1 MVTEG
6 RKIRLMDSRRRA
18 SALVDEAYR
27 ALGEAIVDGRL
38 QAGDRLR
45 DVELATLMGISRTPV
60 REALQRLERIGLVEV
75 AANRYTRVAALTD
88 RARNDMR
95 EYAAHT
101 IAAVLHVA
109 LPRCSDDELAETARI
124 VEELHSAEGSPGYVS
139 AMMALAS
146 HLVAV
151 SRNVVFQKTF
161 VQIDLVLR
169 RNLEG
174 WMSVDDDTRDTL
186 FRHLHEQIARRDKN
200 GATWTFLALHG
211 FA

>member
-1 MVTEG
+1 MSAPP
-6 RKIRLMDSRRRA
+6 SRF
-18 SALVDEAYR
+18 ALVDEAYA

-38 QAGDRLR
+38 RPGDRLR
-45 DVELATLMGISRTPV
+45 DVELAAHMGISRTPV
-60 REALQRLERIGLVEV
+60 REALQKLQRIGLVEV

-101 IAAVLHVA
+101 IASAMRVA
-109 LPRCSDDELAETARI
+109 LPRCTPDELDTALRHVDAMRDAE
-124 VEELHSAEGSPGYVS
+124 SSKDYV
-139 AMMALAS
+139 AAVLDLYALVVACS
-146 HLVAV
+146 H
-151 SRNVVFQKTF
+151 NIPFQRTLE
-161 VQIDLVLR
+161 QTDLVLR

-174 WMSVDDDTRDTL
+174 WQSVTDETRPVL
-186 FRHLHEQIARRDKN
+186 FAHLRTQLAERDAN

>member
-1 MVTEG
+1 
-6 RKIRLMDSRRRA
+6 MDSRRRS

-38 QAGDRLR
+38 RAGDRLR
-45 DVELATLMGISRTPV
+45 DVELAALMGISRTPV

-101 IAAVLHVA
+101 IAAVMHVA
-109 LPRCSDDELAETARI
+109 LPRCTDDELLETARI
-124 VEELHSAEGSPGYVS
+124 VDDMQVADSSTDYVI
-139 AMMALAS
+139 AIMALAS

-174 WMSVDDDTRDTL
+174 WSSVADGTRETL
-186 FRHLHEQIARRDKN
+186 FRHLHEQIARRDTN

>member
-1 MVTEG
+1 MSAPP
-6 RKIRLMDSRRRA
+6 SRF
-18 SALVDEAYR
+18 ALVDEAYA

-38 QAGDRLR
+38 RPGDRLR
-45 DVELATLMGISRTPV
+45 DVELAAHMGISRTPV
-60 REALQRLERIGLVEV
+60 REALQKLERIGLVEV

-101 IAAVLHVA
+101 IAGAMRVA
-109 LPRCSDDELAETARI
+109 LPRCDDEQLAIALAEVDAMRN
-124 VEELHSAEGSPGYVS
+124 AESSRAYVQ
-139 AMMALAS
+139 AVLALYAHVVACS
-146 HLVAV
+146 H
-151 SRNVVFQKTF
+151 NVVFRKTLE
-161 VQIDLVLR
+161 QTDLVLR

-174 WMSVDDDTRDTL
+174 WQSVTDETRPVL
-186 FRHLHEQIARRDKN
+186 FAHLRTQLAERDAN

>member
-1 MVTEG
+1 MSAPP
-6 RKIRLMDSRRRA
+6 SRF
-18 SALVDEAYR
+18 ALVDEAYA

-38 QAGDRLR
+38 RPGDRLR
-45 DVELATLMGISRTPV
+45 DVELAAHMGISRTPV
-60 REALQRLERIGLVEV
+60 REALQKLERIGLVEV

-101 IAAVLHVA
+101 IAGAMRVA
-109 LPRCSDDELAETARI
+109 LPRCDDEQLAIALAEVDAMCN
-124 VEELHSAEGSPGYVS
+124 AESSRTYVQ
-139 AMMALAS
+139 AVLALYAHVVACS
-146 HLVAV
+146 H
-151 SRNVVFQKTF
+151 NVVFRKTLE
-161 VQIDLVLR
+161 QTDLVLR

-174 WMSVDDDTRDTL
+174 WQSVTDETRPVL
-186 FRHLHEQIARRDKN
+186 FAHLRTQLAERDAN

>member
-1 MVTEG
+1 
-6 RKIRLMDSRRRA
+6 MDSRRRA

-27 ALGEAIVDGRL
+27 TLGEAIVDGRL
-38 QAGDRLR
+38 RPGDRLR
-45 DVELATLMGISRTPV
+45 DVELAPLMGISRTPV

-101 IAAVLHVA
+101 IASVMHVA
-109 LPRCSDDELAETARI
+109 LPRCSAEELATAVRLVDELRDAGC
-124 VEELHSAEGSPGYVS
+124 SATYVQ
-139 AMMALAS
+139 AGLAFYA
-146 HLVAV
+146 HMVAA
-151 SRNVVFQKTF
+151 SGNVVFGKVFDQT
-161 VQIDLVLR
+161 DLVLR

-174 WMSVDDDTRDTL
+174 WTSICDETRPTL
-186 FRHLHEQIARRDKN
+186 FRHLRTQIAGRDTN